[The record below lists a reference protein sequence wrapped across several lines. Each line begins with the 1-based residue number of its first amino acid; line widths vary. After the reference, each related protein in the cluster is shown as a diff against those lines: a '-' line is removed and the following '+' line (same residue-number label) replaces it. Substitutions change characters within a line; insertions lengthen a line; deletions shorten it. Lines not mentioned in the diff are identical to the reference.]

1 MKIGLYINKSKQK
14 LPLALDI
21 IFKLF
26 STDNNEIIFLNELN
40 FIEKK
45 YKIKVT
51 RPNDAIKIN
60 YDVLVAVGGDGT
72 IMSAIRSQFHLNKLY
87 FL

>member
-40 FIEKK
+40 FIFFLYE
-45 YKIKVT
+45 
-51 RPNDAIKIN
+51 IN
-60 YDVLVAVGGDGT
+60 F
-72 IMSAIRSQFHLNKLY
+72 I
-87 FL
+87 